1 LGKHQLADFINAG
14 MIIKN
19 PGVPRNS
26 KYLLAAQKRKVPI
39 ETDLSLFFQLC
50 PAENIIGIT
59 GTKGKSTTTSLIFK
73 IIKSW
78 KKDAILGGNI
88 RISPLDFLP
97 RIKKDT
103 PVILELSS
111 WQLEGLADRKI
122 SPPYAMITNVLR
134 DHLNTYNNMADYANA
149 KSLIYRFQKSE
160 DYLILNKQSE
170 FTRKMAPRARSKVYW
185 FCLEKLN
192 KKENGAFLEKNWLVF
207 QEKGKKTKI
216 IKAGD
221 IQLAGA
227 HNLANILAAIC
238 LVKIFKVPDAI
249 IRNEIKNFK
258 GIEGRLEFIS
268 QCQGIKY
275 YNDTTATTPDAVS
288 AALNSFDQ
296 KVVLLA
302 GGTDKKLDFK
312 ELAKKIKEKTKS
324 IILFEGTATEKL
336 VKELRSINYNENI
349 VFVDSMKEAF
359 KQVKYILKK
368 GDIFLLSPGAA
379 SFGLFISEFD
389 RGEQFNQAVKKLS

>member
-1 LGKHQLADFINAG
+1 
-14 MIIKN
+14 
-19 PGVPRNS
+19 
-26 KYLLAAQKRKVPI
+26 
-39 ETDLSLFFQLC
+39 
-50 PAENIIGIT
+50 
-59 GTKGKSTTTSLIFK
+59 
-73 IIKSW
+73 
-78 KKDAILGGNI
+78 
-88 RISPLDFLP
+88 LD
-97 RIKKDT
+97 
-103 PVILELSS
+103 
-111 WQLEGLADRKI
+111 
-122 SPPYAMITNVLR
+122 
-134 DHLNTYNNMADYANA
+134 
-149 KSLIYRFQKSE
+149 
-160 DYLILNKQSE
+160 
-170 FTRKMAPRARSKVYW
+170 
-185 FCLEKLN
+185 KLN